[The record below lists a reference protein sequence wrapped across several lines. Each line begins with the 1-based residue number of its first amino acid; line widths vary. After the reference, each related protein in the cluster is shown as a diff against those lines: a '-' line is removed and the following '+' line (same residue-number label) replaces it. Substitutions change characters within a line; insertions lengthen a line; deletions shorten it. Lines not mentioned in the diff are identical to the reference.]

1 MFVLQLRI
9 ARGVSELALPKD
21 NARYCNNSPKR
32 NINKKSW
39 TRINQKSLRNCNQ
52 LIWLFTSSS
61 IRLLKQKHLKEDQI
75 NWLQFLSNVINKHYP
90 KEISSYYS
98 LYKFINILVSVYFD
112 TYITYFIFLLL
123 KAYLLFIAIAVYIEL
138 FLDQTS
144 IWDN

>member
-39 TRINQKSLRNCNQ
+39 TRINQKS
-52 LIWLFTSSS
+52 
-61 IRLLKQKHLKEDQI
+61 
-75 NWLQFLSNVINKHYP
+75 LSNVINKHYP

>member
-39 TRINQKSLRNCNQ
+39 TRINQKSL
-52 LIWLFTSSS
+52 
-61 IRLLKQKHLKEDQI
+61 
-75 NWLQFLSNVINKHYP
+75 SNVINKHYP
-90 KEISSYYS
+90 KEISSCYS

-123 KAYLLFIAIAVYIEL
+123 KAYLLFIVIAIYLES
-138 FLDQTS
+138 FLDLIS
-144 IWDN
+144 I

>member
-9 ARGVSELALPKD
+9 ARGVSELNLPKD

-39 TRINQKSLRNCNQ
+39 TRINQN
-52 LIWLFTSSS
+52 T
-61 IRLLKQKHLKEDQI
+61 
-75 NWLQFLSNVINKHYP
+75 LSNVINKHYP
-90 KEISSYYS
+90 KEISSYYK
-98 LYKFINILVSVYFD
+98 LYSFISILISMHFD

-123 KAYLLFIAIAVYIEL
+123 KAYLLFIVITVCLES
-138 FLDQTS
+138 FLDSIS

>member
-39 TRINQKSLRNCNQ
+39 TRINQKSL
-52 LIWLFTSSS
+52 
-61 IRLLKQKHLKEDQI
+61 
-75 NWLQFLSNVINKHYP
+75 SNVINKHYP

-112 TYITYFIFLLL
+112 TYVTYFIFLLL
-123 KAYLLFIAIAVYIEL
+123 KAYLLFMVIAVCLEL
-138 FLDQTS
+138 FLDQIS
-144 IWDN
+144 V

>member
-9 ARGVSELALPKD
+9 ARGVSELTLPKD

-39 TRINQKSLRNCNQ
+39 TRINQKSL
-52 LIWLFTSSS
+52 
-61 IRLLKQKHLKEDQI
+61 
-75 NWLQFLSNVINKHYP
+75 SNVINKHYP
-90 KEISSYYS
+90 KEISSYYKP
-98 LYKFINILVSVYFD
+98 YRFISILISMHFD

-123 KAYLLFIAIAVYIEL
+123 KAYLLFIVITVCLES
-138 FLDQTS
+138 FLDPIS